1 MPVPAPGRKIADRG
15 YQEVRDWA
23 AGLGMPRHVFAR
35 TPLEK
40 KPFYVDFCA
49 PLLVGNLVRAVRR
62 TVAESVPGDGPAM
75 VDIVEMLP
83 RPEELWLTD
92 SAGRRYTAELRV
104 VAVDDRGVQQVVRS
118 GAPAA
123 AGRVSE

>member
-1 MPVPAPGRKIADRG
+1 
-15 YQEVRDWA
+15 
-23 AGLGMPRHVFAR
+23 MPRHVFAR

-62 TVAESVPGDGPAM
+62 AVAESVPGDGPAM

-123 AGRVSE
+123 AGRGSE